1 MESTA
6 SSNRTELRYFESSV
20 SSFGLFALKL
30 AMKLQRPQY
39 LMAAV
44 ILFVLGIQCLYVD
57 SYILTP
63 QASVNLSSQL
73 DIPPVSVD
81 DSRTD
86 LNSTDSVNF
95 AGNTDFIDGALPP
108 SQEPQNHTQKNA
120 DFSDRYTVILPEW
133 FTWSLFGAS
142 LICFLRTIPWL
153 SPDRQ

>member
-1 MESTA
+1 
-6 SSNRTELRYFESSV
+6 
-20 SSFGLFALKL
+20 
-30 AMKLQRPQY
+30 MKLQRPQY

-63 QASVNLSSQL
+63 EASDNLSSQL

-86 LNSTDSVNF
+86 PNSTDSESF
-95 AGNTDFIDGALPP
+95 AEDPVTIDESLPP
-108 SQEPQNHTQKNA
+108 SKGPQNHTKKRD
-120 DFSDRYTVILPEW
+120 DFSGRYTVILPEW

-153 SPDRQ
+153 VPARQ